1 MALTDAKVRA
11 AKPLDKSYKLTDGD
25 GMHLMVHTNGSKYW
39 RLQYRFGGK
48 QKMLALGVYP
58 DISLAE
64 AREKRDAARKLIA
77 NGFDPSEK
85 RKEVKEEQQKEFNTF
100 EKVARD
106 WHATNKKWSEGHSH
120 RVLKSLE
127 DNIFAAIGKRNIAE
141 LKTRDLLEPIK
152 AVEMSGRLEVAARLQ
167 QRVTAIMR
175 YAVQSGL
182 IDYNPAQDMA
192 GAVATGKRVH
202 RAALE
207 LKRLPEFLQRID
219 DYKGRP
225 LTKLAVKLTLLVF
238 IRSSELRFARW
249 DEIDFENAMWTI
261 PAEREV
267 IEGVKHSHRG
277 SKMRTPHLVPLSR
290 QAIEI
295 LKQIYQFSGNH
306 ELIFIGDH
314 NPRKPMSEN
323 TVNNALRVMG
333 YDTKTEV
340 CGHGFRTMACSS
352 LIESGL
358 WSKDAVERQMSHQE
372 RNSVRAAYIH
382 KAEHIEE
389 RRLMVQWW
397 ADYLDANRVKE
408 VSPFSFAKLSDSLKA
423 I

>member
-1 MALTDAKVRA
+1 MALTDTKIRA
-11 AKPLDKSYKLTDGD
+11 AKPDEKAYTLTDSD
-25 GMHLMVHTNGSKYW
+25 GLFLYIHPNGSKYW
-39 RLQYRFGGK
+39 RFRFRFGGK
-48 QKMLALGVYP
+48 QHLMAFGVYP
-58 DISLAE
+58 EISLAD
-64 AREKRDAARKLIA
+64 ARERRDAARKQVALGI
-77 NGFDPSEK
+77 DPRELK
-85 RKEVKEEQQKEFNTF
+85 KELKEEQQKEFNTF
-100 EKVARD
+100 EKIARD

-192 GAVATGKRVH
+192 DAVATGKRVH

-249 DEIDFENAMWTI
+249 DEIDFDNAMWTI
-261 PAEREV
+261 PAEREE

-277 SKMRTPHLVPLSR
+277 SKMRTTHLVPLSR

-314 NPRKPMSEN
+314 NSRKPMSEN

-397 ADYLDANRVKE
+397 ADYLDANREGHVGAFGFGK
-408 VSPFSFAKLSDSLKA
+408 
-423 I
+423 

>member
-1 MALTDAKVRA
+1 MALTDTKVRA
-11 AKPLDKSYKLTDGD
+11 AKPDEKAYTLTDSD
-25 GMHLMVHTNGSKYW
+25 GLFLYIHPNGSKYW
-39 RLQYRFGGK
+39 RFHFRFGGK
-48 QKMLALGVYP
+48 QHLMAFGVYP
-58 DISLAE
+58 EISLAD
-64 AREKRDAARKLIA
+64 ARERRDAARKQVALGI
-77 NGFDPSEK
+77 DPRELK
-85 RKEVKEEQQKEFNTF
+85 KELKEEQQKEFNTF

-167 QRVTAIMR
+167 QRVTGIMR

-249 DEIDFENAMWTI
+249 DEIDFENAMWTL
-261 PAEREV
+261 PAERES

-277 SKMRTPHLVPLSR
+277 SKMRTTHLVPLSQ

-397 ADYLDANRVKE
+397 ADYLDANREGHVGA
-408 VSPFSFAKLSDSLKA
+408 FGFGR
-423 I
+423 